1 MKMKSWTWF
10 QRRWYEFRTG
20 DSVYLRYFVSFFQFI
35 LLTYVLG
42 VERFTFLEA
51 IFSTIWIYT
60 ISFFIFY
67 IPTSIFIGNL
77 HRKKQLK
84 KETIIAIEQNQ
95 IAGYN
100 AYVGMTQ
107 SVWIMRNCWNIEPS
121 KEYLE
126 MMAFWKKIA
135 GDWKPK

>member
-1 MKMKSWTWF
+1 MKSWTWF
-10 QRRWYEFRTG
+10 QRRWWEFKAG
-20 DSVYLRYFVSFFQFI
+20 DAGYLRYLMSFFQFI
-35 LLTYVLG
+35 LLTYALG
-42 VERFTFLEA
+42 VERFSFLQA
-51 IFSTIWIYT
+51 IFFSMWFYS

-67 IPTSIFIGNL
+67 VPLSIVIGNL

-100 AYVGMTQ
+100 AYVAMEM
-107 SVWIMRNCWNIEPS
+107 SIWIMRNCWNIEPS

-126 MMAFWKKIA
+126 MQKFWKKIA
-135 GDWKPK
+135 GDWKPT